1 MDVGCWRVAAATEP
15 FGNSRRPSA
24 TTLTE
29 RQSNQP
35 TNVEVDQVNINPTP
49 ISAPKSQSHT
59 HRQHGCPLRSSS
71 PVRDHGMLR
80 HSALCD
86 REDPM
91 LTRSCSLPY
100 ALPRLPNIP
109 PMRCYQDTKIYSYS
123 SSALPVLVS
132 PRSGT
137 FRTAARGPGTRW
149 TSGTDRVR
157 DLPIALEEQRGE
169 IQTFVENAAED
180 LRDREGREKHMADI
194 YLQ

>member
-1 MDVGCWRVAAATEP
+1 
-15 FGNSRRPSA
+15 
-24 TTLTE
+24 
-29 RQSNQP
+29 
-35 TNVEVDQVNINPTP
+35 
-49 ISAPKSQSHT
+49 
-59 HRQHGCPLRSSS
+59 
-71 PVRDHGMLR
+71 
-80 HSALCD
+80 
-86 REDPM
+86 
-91 LTRSCSLPY
+91 
-100 ALPRLPNIP
+100 
-109 PMRCYQDTKIYSYS
+109 MRCYQDTKIYSYS

-180 LRDREGREKHMADI
+180 LRDREVREKHMADI